1 MLLQVAIGSDIF
13 LVDVLEYEEGFFIKI
28 HNSFRLL
35 SCADFWNTPNNK
47 DSITGGGTWCNQE
60 GGQKVK
66 QRTPMP
72 GYYRKNIVKNAQRK
86 FLLRKK
92 RKQEAKQAAGTQEM
106 TETKEEK

>member
-1 MLLQVAIGSDIF
+1 M
-13 LVDVLEYEEGFFIKI
+13 
-28 HNSFRLL
+28 
-35 SCADFWNTPNNK
+35 
-47 DSITGGGTWCNQE
+47 
-60 GGQKVK
+60 K

-106 TETKEEK
+106 TETKEET